1 MLSGIKVYYNGLPKS
16 GKVKFVLTL
25 PFRVVFCGFIIV
37 VIFVSDLLSTFFSNI
52 SDMTYTYGQ
61 YIGDRLCEW
70 YDPTD
75 E

>member
-1 MLSGIKVYYNGLPKS
+1 MLSGIKVYYNELPKS

-25 PFRVVFCGFIIV
+25 PFLVLLFGFLV
-37 VIFVSDLLSTFFSNI
+37 GVIFVSDLLRMFFENLS
-52 SDMTYTYGQ
+52 SLTDKLGQ
-61 YIGDRLCEW
+61 DFSDRLGDW